1 MLAATSDS
9 INDSENSTIT
19 ANANTQGLREVVS
32 SVEVWSTTLSFP
44 LIGCKRE
51 RNSQVEAA
59 SNEADSDKRSRRME
73 CEIEGLCA
81 HVYVHYGLRHYC
93 CFFLGICF
101 LCLRCATHTHTHTQ
115 KKGGGEELLRSRWSY

>member
-1 MLAATSDS
+1 LQQQYS

-32 SVEVWSTTLSFP
+32 SVEVWSKTLSFP
-44 LIGCKRE
+44 LMGCKRE

-59 SNEADSDKRSRRME
+59 SDEADSDKRRRRME

-81 HVYVHYGLRHYC
+81 HIYVHYGLRHHC
-93 CFFLGICF
+93 CFLPWNLPSLPS
-101 LCLRCATHTHTHTQ
+101 LCNTHSHAHA
-115 KKGGGEELLRSRWSY
+115 KERRRRRALAFALVY